1 MDTLLDRNR
10 KEYLSDADI
19 IAYGFDDSQYIIN
32 LGTNKVRIPAVINF
46 EKERVN
52 NQNIN
57 LTNLW
62 ANSLRANMIEIS
74 KNNRVSG
81 ASLMRNKKTALTE
94 DIIRRT
100 EKLAEI
106 EDLRD
111 QIIIC
116 SDIAEKTLNLLKL
129 MEKVD
134 LYGYEKNVVHLFFQA
149 IKRNYAKKK
158 FNQKQIELLIKIMK
172 ASMEITVT
180 EEEYLKY
187 DEELYLNDLDT
198 LAEVE

>member
-1 MDTLLDRNR
+1 MDTLLDSNR

-19 IAYGFDDSQYIIN
+19 IAYRFDDSQHKIDLGIN
-32 LGTNKVRIPAVINF
+32 KSLIPVF
-46 EKERVN
+46 FYEKAMTN
-52 NQNIN
+52 NQNRNSDN
-57 LTNLW
+57 LLV
-62 ANSLRANMIEIS
+62 NSLRTNAEIFR
-74 KNNRVSG
+74 NNRVSG
-81 ASLMRNKKTALTE
+81 VYSMRNKQTALTE

-100 EKLAEI
+100 KGLEEV

-116 SDIAEKTLNLLKL
+116 SDIVQKTLNLLKL
-129 MEKVD
+129 MEKAN

-158 FNQKQIELLIKIMK
+158 FNQKQIELLVKIMK
-172 ASMEITVT
+172 ASMEMIVS
-180 EEEYLKY
+180 EEEYLQY
-187 DEELYLNDLDT
+187 DEELYFNDLDT

>member
-1 MDTLLDRNR
+1 MDILLENDK
-10 KEYLSDADI
+10 KEYLGDTDF
-19 IAYGFDDSQYIIN
+19 IANEFDYSWDKNDSW
-32 LGTNKVRIPAVINF
+32 TNKFRIPDFLDYGKAM
-46 EKERVN
+46 VN
-52 NQNIN
+52 NQDIN
-57 LTNLW
+57 SAILSVKPLQ
-62 ANSLRANMIEIS
+62 ANMVEIFR
-74 KNNRVSG
+74 NNRVSG
-81 ASLMRNKKTALTE
+81 VYLMKNKQTALTE

-100 EKLAEI
+100 KELVEK

-116 SDIAEKTLNLLKL
+116 SDIVQKTLNLLKL

-134 LYGYEKNVVHLFFQA
+134 LYGYKKNVVHLFFQA

>member
-1 MDTLLDRNR
+1 MNTFLKSNSE
-10 KEYLSDADI
+10 EYLSDTDI
-19 IAYGFDDSQYIIN
+19 ITYKYDYSREKGI
-32 LGTNKVRIPAVINF
+32 LETNKSFIPIF
-46 EKERVN
+46 YYEKAKVN

-57 LTNLW
+57 SAILSVKPLH
-62 ANSLRANMIEIS
+62 ANMAEIF

-81 ASLMRNKKTALTE
+81 AYLMRNKQTALTE

-100 EKLAEI
+100 KELAEVG
-106 EDLRD
+106 DLWG

-116 SDIAEKTLNLLKL
+116 SDIVQKTLNLLKL

-149 IKRNYAKKK
+149 IKRNYARKK
-158 FNQKQIELLIKIMK
+158 FNQKQIELLEKIIK
-172 ASMEITVT
+172 ASMATIVT
-180 EEEYLKY
+180 EEEYLQY
-187 DEELYLNDLDT
+187 DEELYFNDLDT